1 MKLNVNYYRVLN
13 ISSNANEGELKKA
26 YLRLARKYHPD
37 KNKGNKL
44 AERKFK
50 QINEAY
56 QMLKDPQSRK
66 QFDSKLKQRINPLRQ
81 DTITTPD
88 SFKST
93 PPKPR
98 KSPSSSQK
106 KEGPLDL
113 ETTLSVSLET
123 ICQNRSCVINYHRP
137 ENGKQIESSFSI
149 RIPRGVQSGDWLFF
163 KNKGGAAGKKVFGDL
178 YVEVQFKPHHLFTVK
193 GWDVHVVC
201 PVPFPDVFLE
211 KVIFVPTLSKQ
222 EVRLTVPPGVREE
235 VLRDR
240 KLRSGIKLRLKGLGL
255 PKKNKKEEGDMF
267 VKILTDYPPQQKQN
281 IQKEMASLKGD
292 SLKTYLKQ
300 QAVKKFR
307 YLQVEEYKK
316 SIKKMYQERKK

>member
-13 ISSNANEGELKKA
+13 ISSNASEGEIKQT
-26 YLRLARKYHPD
+26 YLRMARKYHPD

-66 QFDSKLKQRINPLRQ
+66 QFDSKLKQRLKPPRQ
-81 DTITTPD
+81 DTITIPD

-98 KSPSSSQK
+98 RSPPSSQK

-137 ENGKQIESSFSI
+137 KSGKQIKSSFSI
-149 RIPRGVQSGDWLFF
+149 RIPRGVQSGDWLLF
-163 KNKGGAAGKKVFGDL
+163 KNKGGAAGKKAFGDL
-178 YVEVQFKPHHLFTVK
+178 YVEVQFKPHLLFTVE
-193 GWDVHVVC
+193 GWDVHTVC
-201 PVPFPDVFLE
+201 PVPFPDVFLG
-211 KVIFVPTLSKQ
+211 KGIFIPTLSKQ
-222 EVRLTVPPGVREE
+222 EVRLTVPPEALCGT
-235 VLRDR
+235 
-240 KLRSGIKLRLKGLGL
+240 KLRSGIKLRLKDLGL
-255 PKKNKKEEGDMF
+255 PKKNKKEKGDMF
-267 VKILTDYPPQQKQN
+267 VNILIDYPPQKKQN
-281 IQKEMASLKGD
+281 IQKEMAALKGD
-292 SLKTYLKQ
+292 SLKTYLRQ

-307 YLQVEEYKK
+307 YPQVEEYKR
-316 SIKKMYQERKK
+316 SVKKMYKERKK